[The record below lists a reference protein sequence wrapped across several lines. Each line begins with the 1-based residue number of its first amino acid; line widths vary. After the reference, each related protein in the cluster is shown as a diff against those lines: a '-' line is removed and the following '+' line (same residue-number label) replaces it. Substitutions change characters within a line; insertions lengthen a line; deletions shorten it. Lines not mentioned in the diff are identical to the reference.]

1 MRGWPSFSRGGGTFQ
16 VTPCAEPK
24 RRTRRT
30 LACVAALVLSGLAGC
45 GYQTGGKGETLPATL
60 HTVAIPAFR
69 NLTTKYKLT
78 GMLPQ
83 EIGREFIGRTRYRV
97 VSDPSDAD
105 AVLEG
110 SIVRYYSSP
119 TVYDP
124 ATARSS
130 GVQVIV
136 WLNITLR
143 ERATGKELFKRT
155 NFDVKERYEI
165 TGDQQ
170 TYLDESDAAMGRLSR
185 SVARQVVSSILEAW

>member
-1 MRGWPSFSRGGGTFQ
+1 MDLAHARLEYGPI
-16 VTPCAEPK
+16 CASV
-24 RRTRRT
+24 RAARVRVR
-30 LACVAALVLSGLAGC
+30 AAALALVATLLLAGLAGC
-45 GYQTGGKGETLPATL
+45 GYRTGGKGETLPATL
-60 HTVAIPAFR
+60 HTIAIPAFH

-110 SIVRYYSSP
+110 SIIRYYTAP

-124 ATARSS
+124 ATSRSS
-130 GVQVIV
+130 GVQVDV
-136 WLNITLR
+136 WLNITLK
-143 ERATGKELFKRT
+143 ERASGKELFKRV

-170 TYLDESDAAMGRLSR
+170 SYIDESDAALGRLSR